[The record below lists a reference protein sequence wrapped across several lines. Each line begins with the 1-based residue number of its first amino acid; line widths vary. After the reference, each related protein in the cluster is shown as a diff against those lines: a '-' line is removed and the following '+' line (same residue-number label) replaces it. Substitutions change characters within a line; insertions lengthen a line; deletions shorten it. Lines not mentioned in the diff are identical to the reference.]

1 MGDPDRIR
9 EGGLLTVR
17 VKHDGEELLV
27 RASGELDLSNVNVLE
42 GELRRAIAGP
52 PSEVILDLSAVTFID
67 STGLR
72 MLLLMAKHSRNNGD
86 RLSMRRGSGSVE
98 RAIERAGLDSLLPL
112 VD

>member
-1 MGDPDRIR
+1 MSDPDRIR

-27 RASGELDLSNVNVLE
+27 RASGELDLSNAIVLE
-42 GELRRAIAGP
+42 GELRRAIATR

-86 RLSMRRGSGSVE
+86 RLSMRRGSESAE